1 MTIRQPIVTIC
12 GHVDH
17 GKTSILD
24 FFRKTS
30 LQEMEAGGITQKISF
45 TLYPKS
51 QIEKA
56 FPLIAKKGIELEI
69 PGFLFIDTPG
79 HAAFTNLRKR
89 GGSLADLAILVIDIN
104 EGIKPQTAEVISILK
119 HNKTPFIIALNKID
133 NISGWRTNKDDKMG
147 LQKNIETQS
156 INVKP
161 IFDERYMVIAGALS
175 SHGFDADLFYNI
187 QDFTKK
193 IAMVPCSARTGE
205 GMSELM
211 MMLCGLSQKYL
222 KEKLKLGKE
231 AKGVILEVKKDK
243 SNDYAEA
250 VLYDGELEKGHEIAV
265 ANIEGN
271 PIITKVRVI
280 EEIEP
285 LSIRFKMKETVHAAT
300 GIRMQFSE
308 KMDILP
314 GMPFLAYSGDKEK
327 VKEIFKK
334 ELTENIKT
342 DKKGI
347 IAKADSL
354 GSLEALLVLLRQANI
369 PILKAGIGNISK
381 NDFSNAKANL
391 EIDELDAIVLGFN
404 VSVSEDA
411 KELFTN
417 SGIKVLTDEV
427 VYKLIENLV
436 KFRVEKRNEIEKKKL
451 MELATLCKLKILHQY
466 VFRNTKPAIFG
477 VKVEAGKLTPTTNF
491 MNTENED
498 VGRIKNIQA
507 DKTSVKEA
515 FEGMEVAISIPGVN
529 FERELKD
536 KEFLYS
542 NIGEKQFRNFKKNKE
557 LLTSAELK
565 ILQEIAEIKRKKKGN
580 EEWGK

>member
-30 LQEMEAGGITQKISF
+30 LQEAEAGGITQKISF
-45 TLYPKS
+45 TLYPKE

-56 FPLIAKKGIELEI
+56 FPSIAKSGVQLEI

-89 GGSLADLAILVIDIN
+89 GGSLADLAILVMDIN
-104 EGIKPQTAEVISILK
+104 EGIKPQTAEVIQILK

-133 NISGWRTNKDDKMG
+133 NISGWRTSKEGNLKR
-147 LQKNIETQS
+147 NIETQPQN
-156 INVKP
+156 IKAL
-161 IFDERYMVIAGALS
+161 FDERYMTIEGSLNS
-175 SHGFDADLFYNI
+175 YGFDSDLFYNI
-187 QDFTKK
+187 TDFSKK
-193 IAMVPCSARTGE
+193 IALVPCSARTGE

-222 KEKLKLGKE
+222 TEKLKLGKE
-231 AKGVILEVKKDK
+231 AKGVILEVKKEK

-250 VLYDGELEKGHEIAV
+250 VLYDGELTKNDEIAV

-271 PIITKVRVI
+271 PIITRVRVI

-285 LSIRFKMKETVHAAT
+285 LSIRFKMKEKVHAAT
-300 GIRMQFSE
+300 GLRMQFSE
-308 KMDILP
+308 RVDVLP

-354 GSLEALLVLLRQANI
+354 GSLEALLVLLKQANV
-369 PILKAGIGNISK
+369 PVLKAGIGNINK

-391 EIDELDAIVLGFN
+391 EIEELDAIVLGFN
-404 VSVSEDA
+404 VEVSEDA
-411 KELFTN
+411 KELFAN
-417 SGIKVLTDEV
+417 SGIKVITDEV
-427 VYKLIENLV
+427 IYKLIDNLV
-436 KFRVEKRNEIEKKKL
+436 EFRIQKRKALEKAKL
-451 MELATLCKLKILHQY
+451 MELATLCKLKILPQY
-466 VFRNTKPAIFG
+466 IFRNTKPAIFG
-477 VKVEAGKLTPTTNF
+477 VKIEAGKLTPTTNF
-491 MNTENED
+491 ISEENRKI
-498 VGRIKNIQA
+498 GKIKNIEA
-507 DKTSVKEA
+507 NKKSVQEA
-515 FEGMEVAISIPGVN
+515 TEGMEVAVSIAGLN
-529 FERELKD
+529 FEKELKD
-536 KEFLYS
+536 RQFLYS
-542 NIGEKQFRNFKKNKE
+542 DIGERQFKAFKKNRD
-557 LLTSAELK
+557 LLSQGEMK
-565 ILQEIAEIKRKKKGN
+565 ILSEIAEIKRK
-580 EEWGK
+580 EEGKENWGK

>member
-1 MTIRQPIVTIC
+1 
-12 GHVDH
+12 
-17 GKTSILD
+17 
-24 FFRKTS
+24 
-30 LQEMEAGGITQKISF
+30 
-45 TLYPKS
+45 
-51 QIEKA
+51 
-56 FPLIAKKGIELEI
+56 
-69 PGFLFIDTPG
+69 
-79 HAAFTNLRKR
+79 
-89 GGSLADLAILVIDIN
+89 
-104 EGIKPQTAEVISILK
+104 
-119 HNKTPFIIALNKID
+119 
-133 NISGWRTNKDDKMG
+133 
-147 LQKNIETQS
+147 
-156 INVKP
+156 
-161 IFDERYMVIAGALS
+161 
-175 SHGFDADLFYNI
+175 
-187 QDFTKK
+187 
-193 IAMVPCSARTGE
+193 
-205 GMSELM
+205 
-211 MMLCGLSQKYL
+211 
-222 KEKLKLGKE
+222 
-231 AKGVILEVKKDK
+231 
-243 SNDYAEA
+243 
-250 VLYDGELEKGHEIAV
+250 
-265 ANIEGN
+265 
-271 PIITKVRVI
+271 
-280 EEIEP
+280 
-285 LSIRFKMKETVHAAT
+285 
-300 GIRMQFSE
+300 
-308 KMDILP
+308 
-314 GMPFLAYSGDKEK
+314 
-327 VKEIFKK
+327 
-334 ELTENIKT
+334 
-342 DKKGI
+342 
-347 IAKADSL
+347 
-354 GSLEALLVLLRQANI
+354 
-369 PILKAGIGNISK
+369 
-381 NDFSNAKANL
+381 L